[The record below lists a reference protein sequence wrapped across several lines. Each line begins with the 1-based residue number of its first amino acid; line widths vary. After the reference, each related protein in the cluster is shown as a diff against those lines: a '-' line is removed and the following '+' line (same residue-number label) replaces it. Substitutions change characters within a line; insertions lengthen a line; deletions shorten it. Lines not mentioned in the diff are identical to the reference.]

1 MTLLI
6 IGVLLWSFVHLLPAI
21 APAFRQGL
29 VDRLGRQPYRGLF
42 ALVLIG
48 AVVLIVLGWRA
59 TPEVYLYVLPVMTR
73 KIAFILIC
81 ISFFLVAATYTPSSI
96 KRVLRHPMLT
106 GVFIWAVSHLLVN
119 GTNRALILFGTVGV
133 WSLLEIF
140 LINRRDGAY
149 VKPERPNFSD
159 ELKWVF
165 LGAAL
170 LIVALL
176 LHPKFAGVAIFP
188 Q

>member
-21 APAFRQGL
+21 APTFRQGL
-29 VDRLGRQPYRGLF
+29 IERLGRQPYRGLVS
-42 ALVLIG
+42 ACLVA

-73 KIAFILIC
+73 KVAFVLIC
-81 ISFFLVAATYTPSSI
+81 ISFFLIAAANTPSSI
-96 KRVLRHPMLT
+96 KRLLRHPMLT
-106 GVFIWAVSHLLVN
+106 GVFIWAGSHLLVN
-119 GTNRALILFGTVGV
+119 GTNRAVILFGTIGL
-133 WSLLEIF
+133 WSLMEIF